1 MLKKIL
7 IGGALLLVVG
17 LVVGY
22 FIWNTPHRDINSEK
36 ADYVTTVAETAAEFE
51 KGAAEAEK
59 KYTEKVVEFS
69 GEVSKVVPG
78 DSITSLLFT
87 GNEAYGILC
96 EMLPGENEKAAKVNK
111 GDKIKVKAFYKGY
124 MEGEPDFGMAG
135 DILFKKG
142 VIVE

>member
-1 MLKKIL
+1 MV
-7 IGGALLLVVG
+7 AG

-22 FIWNTPHRDINSEK
+22 IIWNTPHRDINSEA
-36 ADYVTTVAETAAEFE
+36 ADFTLTAAEAASEFE

-69 GEVSKVVPG
+69 GQVNKVVPG
-78 DSITSLLFT
+78 DSITSLMIA
-87 GNEAYGILC
+87 GNEAYGVLC
-96 EMLPGENEKAAKVNK
+96 EMLPEENERAAKVKK
-111 GDKIKVKAFYKGY
+111 GDQVKVKAFYKGY